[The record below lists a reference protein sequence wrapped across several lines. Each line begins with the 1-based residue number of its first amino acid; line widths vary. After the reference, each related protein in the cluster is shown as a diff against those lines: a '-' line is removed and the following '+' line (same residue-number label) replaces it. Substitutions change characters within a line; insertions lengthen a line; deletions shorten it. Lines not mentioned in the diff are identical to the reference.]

1 MKEHRKEGSMKRL
14 FYFNILLVFW
24 VVCACS
30 HSVFYYSKYGDID
43 GVKPFVEKGDIHR
56 ANSYGFTPLLIAT
69 YYGHTG
75 LVKYLAE
82 NGADVN
88 RQDNRGWTSLMYAA
102 YYNHKDIAK
111 ILLEHN
117 ASVTIK
123 NSEGK
128 TALDYAEEAN
138 SGNLLDLLK
147 KERT

>member
-1 MKEHRKEGSMKRL
+1 LKRL
-14 FYFNILLVFW
+14 LYLNILLVFL

-43 GVKPFVEKGDIHR
+43 GVKPYVEKGDINR
-56 ANSYGFTPLLIAT
+56 ANTDGFTPLLIAT
-69 YYGHTG
+69 YYGHTS
-75 LVKYLAE
+75 LVKYLVE
-82 NGADVN
+82 NGAEVN

-128 TALDYAEEAN
+128 IALDYAKEFY
-138 SGNLLDLLK
+138 SGEILDLLK
-147 KERT
+147 K